1 MSITPAFS
9 CTLPVRWGDMDAYNH
24 VNNTVYFR
32 FFEEARVQL
41 IEAVAGGQIAGRDDG
56 PVIITANCTFLKLVV
71 YPNDVRVD
79 CYLSDPGRSSFMV
92 RYELFAASDPK
103 DPACTGDSK
112 VVWVDHALGRSVEL
126 PSYIREKF
134 S

>member
-1 MSITPAFS
+1 MSKTPVFS

-41 IEAVAGGQIAGRDDG
+41 IENIAGGQIAGRDDG
-56 PVIITANCTFLKLVV
+56 PVIITANCTFLKPVV

-79 CYLSDPGRSSFMV
+79 CYLGEMGRSSFMIY
-92 RYELFAASDPK
+92 YELFALSDPEK
-103 DPACTGDSK
+103 PACTGDSK
-112 VVWVDHALGRSVEL
+112 VVWVDHAKGCSMEL
-126 PSYIREKF
+126 PGFIREKAA
-134 S
+134 